1 MSWELFLQLC
11 IWTWSISLGT
21 MLKSWLGARLWQ
33 GNAWSLLSDTMWL
46 ERCLGSGLNVRQVQG
61 SKHGSSCG
69 RFECQTK
76 WRSLLGELVMRYC
89 QPELIW
95 LKERL
100 SEITHAA
107 AVNKLQ
113 KQRFMLFGTIQQ
125 PKMCGLVVQP
135 WCRNVPLILMI
146 LCSYLRC

>member
-1 MSWELFLQLC
+1 MF
-11 IWTWSISLGT
+11 
-21 MLKSWLGARLWQ
+21 
-33 GNAWSLLSDTMWL
+33 D
-46 ERCLGSGLNVRQVQG
+46 RCGVASMEAAVE
-61 SKHGSSCG
+61 GSSAKQNEG
-69 RFECQTK
+69 
-76 WRSLLGELVMRYC
+76 LLGELVMRYC

-135 WCRNVPLILMI
+135 
-146 LCSYLRC
+146 